1 MTPAFVT
8 LAALAALLL
17 WYRRKRQRD
26 VRCSLDLECTQD
38 HFHAHVSLH
47 GAVVEA
53 GDEVLVH
60 QAPASI
66 PLGTCKVYDS
76 TATVQHASWL
86 KRQWIRLT
94 GGTAFHELYDVGFEG

>member
-1 MTPAFVT
+1 MLIAITALVLAT
-8 LAALAALLL
+8 LLFA
-17 WYRRKRQRD
+17 WYQRTRRRD
-26 VRCSLDLECTQD
+26 VRCSIDLECTQD
-38 HFHAHVSLH
+38 HFHAHVSLENTL
-47 GAVVEA
+47 VEA

-60 QAPASI
+60 RAPATI
-66 PLGTCKVYDS
+66 PLGTARTYDS